1 MSTIEVK
8 KQLGDDVVTRA
19 HGKRLQALIEERL
32 SNPPV
37 VIDFGGLQITSVSF
51 FDEAFG
57 RLAREYGEELLA
69 LVHLRQID
77 AFDLALLQDIVHSR
91 ALEARKRAA
100 RG

>member
-1 MSTIEVK
+1 MIEVT
-8 KQLGDDVVTRA
+8 KQLGDDVVTRD
-19 HGKRLQALIEERL
+19 HGRRLHALIEERL
-32 SNPPV
+32 GEPPV

-69 LVHLRQID
+69 LVELRRID
-77 AFDLALLQDIVHSR
+77 AFDLALIQDIVRSR
-91 ALEARKRAA
+91 AAEARKRAA